1 MLIIVF
7 QTPLRCSRTGR
18 GQCSLDA
25 SAESG
30 SGHHHPTPQLPWQK
44 VSSATIRNYDFKQNY
59 PWIPYLINGIF
70 FLFGRNMKIIPL
82 YHLIY
87 RATLKW
93 LLIDGNPYSKL
104 KSNQIFNVIE
114 CNKVCWKTRTNN
126 GKIIQNDKSHL
137 NKF

>member
-1 MLIIVF
+1 
-7 QTPLRCSRTGR
+7 
-18 GQCSLDA
+18 
-25 SAESG
+25 
-30 SGHHHPTPQLPWQK
+30 
-44 VSSATIRNYDFKQNY
+44 
-59 PWIPYLINGIF
+59 
-70 FLFGRNMKIIPL
+70 MKIIPL